1 MQSILPGQISFIP
14 AIVLIIAIAAILLIL
29 LFMKMYQVKQAAKRK
44 DHPGTW
50 NVKAPKDIITPLP
63 DIPEINRGELPGTKH
78 PIADIADIP
87 LTDLGDI
94 TKNLHALVSKYH
106 LDAITLSTTDGL
118 MIATTSETGQDDAA
132 HYGHVLK
139 PGEVPSVPD
148 IRLFFITHKGSS
160 VVGII
165 RSGQQVTDS
174 MLERITND
182 TEKIM
187 KWWI

>member
-1 MQSILPGQISFIP
+1 MQSILPGHISFIP

-29 LFMKMYQVKQAAKRK
+29 LFMKMYQVKQATRKK
-44 DHPGTW
+44 DHPGIW

-63 DIPEINRGELPGTKH
+63 DIPEINRRELPVTEH
-78 PIADIADIP
+78 PAVDIP

-118 MIATTSETGQDDAA
+118 MIATTSENGQDDAA
-132 HYGHVLK
+132 HYGHILK

-160 VVGII
+160 IVGII
-165 RSGQQVTDS
+165 RYGLQVTDS
-174 MLERITND
+174 LLERITND

-187 KWWI
+187 NWWI